1 GVTLGETP
9 RGLDDDVG
17 AELAPGELCRVLLG
31 QCAHRPATDGQA
43 LLVVGHVLG
52 EHTHD
57 RVVLQEVGEGL
68 VVGEVVDA
76 DDLDVRPRAEH
87 GPEKAAADAT
97 EAVDSDADGHYVLL
111 QCAGRRTQCRV
122 FVERHEARRRRPP
135 RWWGPSAR
143 TNLHL
148 DKWDRRDEGPRTR
161 PGMTDVTA
169 RSRPFSQ

>member
-1 GVTLGETP
+1 
-9 RGLDDDVG
+9 
-17 AELAPGELCRVLLG
+17 
-31 QCAHRPATDGQA
+31 
-43 LLVVGHVLG
+43 
-52 EHTHD
+52 THD
-57 RVVLQEVGEGL
+57 RVVVQEVGEGL

-148 DKWDRRDEGPRTR
+148 DKWDRSDEGPRTR

-169 RSRPFSQ
+169 RSRPFSQVEHLRGEDGLGVGDAQGVRPLVRHGQETPDAPGDGVL